1 MIISNLTEDLL
12 TLAKVKN
19 NKFELNIEENVSIFD
34 LVMEAFKVLSFNAE
48 QKNISFR
55 LEYEKS
61 KANILQ
67 KVEADKRRIVQILIN
82 FISNSVKFTGQDGFI
97 KVGLKIK

>member
-1 MIISNLTEDLL
+1 MFKITKKIDFYIDNSIASAVIISNLTEDLL

-48 QKNISFR
+48 
-55 LEYEKS
+55 
-61 KANILQ
+61 
-67 KVEADKRRIVQILIN
+67 
-82 FISNSVKFTGQDGFI
+82 
-97 KVGLKIK
+97 

>member
-1 MIISNLTEDLL
+1 VFKITKKIDFYIDNSIASAVIISNLTEDLL

-48 QKNISFR
+48 
-55 LEYEKS
+55 
-61 KANILQ
+61 
-67 KVEADKRRIVQILIN
+67 
-82 FISNSVKFTGQDGFI
+82 
-97 KVGLKIK
+97 